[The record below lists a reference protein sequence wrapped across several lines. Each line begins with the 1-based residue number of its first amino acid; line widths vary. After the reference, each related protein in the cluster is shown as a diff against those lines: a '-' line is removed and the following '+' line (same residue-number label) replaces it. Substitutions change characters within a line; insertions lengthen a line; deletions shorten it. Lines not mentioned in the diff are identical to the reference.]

1 MDKQMKEPYIEQ
13 QFQILSLILSE
24 HHCQKFV
31 RISKVKGISDG
42 IIVLGKGTV
51 KSATLN
57 LLGIKSQKKEVI
69 NILLEKEMSKRHAGL
84 FRQRAPAS

>member
-1 MDKQMKEPYIEQ
+1 MDKQMKEPDIEQ
-13 QFQILSLILSE
+13 PFLILSLILSE

-31 RISKVKGISDG
+31 RISKEKGIRDG

-57 LLGIKSQKKEVI
+57 LLGIKSQKKK
-69 NILLEKEMSKRHAGL
+69 L
-84 FRQRAPAS
+84 